1 MEYQAW
7 CGKTTTNEPLSPL
20 ATEANPGLAEGCEGW
35 QSFSSH
41 SMVIQW
47 SFALTSFVRHSIV
60 IQ

>member
-1 MEYQAW
+1 
-7 CGKTTTNEPLSPL
+7 LSPL